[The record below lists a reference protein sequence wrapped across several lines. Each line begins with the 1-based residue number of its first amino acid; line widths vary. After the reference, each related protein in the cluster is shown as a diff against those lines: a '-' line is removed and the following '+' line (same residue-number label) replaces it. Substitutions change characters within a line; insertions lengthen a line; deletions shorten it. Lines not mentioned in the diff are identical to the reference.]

1 MIVEKPSTQGG
12 VEDYSERGVVTAS
25 KGDSSSQARWTS
37 SETRPVTRSVIS
49 QSIKELLSG
58 LDQTSTRKKIASR
71 HFKLKSV
78 WSNGKYGT
86 VRYPHNLLG
95 HAA

>member
-49 QSIKELLSG
+49 QLIKELISG
-58 LDQTSTRKKIASR
+58 LDQNIDPQKISSR
-71 HFKLKSV
+71 HFKLKNV
-78 WSNGKYGT
+78 RSNGKNGT
-86 VRYPHNLLG
+86 VRRPHNLLG